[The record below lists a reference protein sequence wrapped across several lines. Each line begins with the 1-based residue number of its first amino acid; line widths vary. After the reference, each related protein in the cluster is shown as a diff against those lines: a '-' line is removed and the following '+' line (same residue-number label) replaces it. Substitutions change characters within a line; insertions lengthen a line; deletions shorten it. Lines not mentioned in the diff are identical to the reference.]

1 MHYFFYSSNPFL
13 YSIFALFIV
22 KIQRRVWLGFKST
35 SHAILMAISYTR
47 EYEQLII
54 FDFKSDKTNLETIY
68 KLLKEVDKDLLRV
81 RNFIITKLDRINGL
95 EEILDKLYFVEEQKV
110 TLNNYLC
117 NREFQEFI
125 DYLGDR
131 KVSYDDIINRKENI
145 LVFYEKISSCRFL
158 SKELQRQMKKEDF
171 NIVAKIIHEIQIKIN
186 KPILKY
192 LLELHD
198 IYTELFELQS
208 NMELEKQK
216 YENKLE
222 NGQHQFLL
230 QEIHQSKQDYRR
242 DAVLLMQGLLKTD
255 RRYYHLLRR
264 QLDDQY
270 NKIIQNK
277 LLQLNKLINY
287 QDKMPIDEREFINAL
302 KETRRKYLRL
312 QRYILQ

>member
-35 SHAILMAISYTR
+35 RHAILMAISFTR